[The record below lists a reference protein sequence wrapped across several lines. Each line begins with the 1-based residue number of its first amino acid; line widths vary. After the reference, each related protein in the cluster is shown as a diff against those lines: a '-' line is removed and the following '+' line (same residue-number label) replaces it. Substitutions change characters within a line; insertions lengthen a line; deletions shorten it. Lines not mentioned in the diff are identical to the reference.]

1 MKVTKKIQQKKVK
14 MMREKRERSEK
25 KKETIVT
32 SNKLKK
38 ANILIGAKYKASIT
52 ELKCTYMAMHNIM
65 LGNYDDLGVG
75 GLIVKI
81 TADELSEATG
91 IKKDKL
97 YRKLDKC
104 STEMMG
110 RLIGITD
117 SKTKSF
123 EKIVFINKTSY
134 KNGVLEIRFP
144 PELKPVLTDIAS
156 DFTLIPQKTI
166 MSFKFAYTIKLYE
179 VLKRHCYYPKYYM
192 DEKTY
197 IFNVFKPLDELK
209 FEMGIINPEDEKVK
223 TILLNGKTPDYTA
236 ASMRASQKMYR
247 TWERFKSAVLTNALK
262 ELNTSVSSNIR
273 VNYTK
278 VRGGRGGKIVGLNF
292 IVVALEDEYGN
303 SIKRTQKEICN
314 VLDKGDEKVDF
325 YYDTSLVQIEQDAN
339 CEADNNVI
347 DVDYAELNEYEELVP
362 VIDKKTRKNKELSDD
377 EMFDIILDAADI
389 LRELPLEKKLT
400 KKDIKA
406 IVDAAG
412 YDIEKIK
419 TAVNEFNQSK
429 SKISNA
435 IGWLIGNVKNG
446 GYSQN
451 GNNPN
456 YNKNNGLERNYT
468 KEDFQNIE
476 ENLLRKTIKL

>member
-1 MKVTKKIQQKKVK
+1 M
-14 MMREKRERSEK
+14 
-25 KKETIVT
+25 
-32 SNKLKK
+32 
-38 ANILIGAKYKASIT
+38 
-52 ELKCTYMAMHNIM
+52 
-65 LGNYDDLGVG
+65 
-75 GLIVKI
+75 
-81 TADELSEATG
+81 
-91 IKKDKL
+91 
-97 YRKLDKC
+97 
-104 STEMMG
+104 
-110 RLIGITD
+110 
-117 SKTKSF
+117 
-123 EKIVFINKTSY
+123 
-134 KNGVLEIRFP
+134 
-144 PELKPVLTDIAS
+144 
-156 DFTLIPQKTI
+156 
-166 MSFKFAYTIKLYE
+166 
-179 VLKRHCYYPKYYM
+179 
-192 DEKTY
+192 
-197 IFNVFKPLDELK
+197 
-209 FEMGIINPEDEKVK
+209 
-223 TILLNGKTPDYTA
+223 
-236 ASMRASQKMYR
+236 
-247 TWERFKSAVLTNALK
+247 
-262 ELNTSVSSNIR
+262 
-273 VNYTK
+273 
-278 VRGGRGGKIVGLNF
+278 NF

-456 YNKNNGLERNYT
+456 YNKNNGL
-468 KEDFQNIE
+468 I
-476 ENLLRKTIKL
+476 LCV